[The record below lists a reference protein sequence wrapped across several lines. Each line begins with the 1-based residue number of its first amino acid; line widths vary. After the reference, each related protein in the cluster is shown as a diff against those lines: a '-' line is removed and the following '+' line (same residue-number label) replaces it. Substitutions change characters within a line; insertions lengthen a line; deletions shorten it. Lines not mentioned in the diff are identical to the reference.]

1 MKNDAAELD
10 IRQKHVG
17 RFLKTKRE
25 KAQLTQQDVSRQL
38 DYTSPQFV
46 SNWERGVSLP
56 PMEVLPRLASL
67 YAIGPKEMIDTMH
80 KYHLQVIDHQKKEL
94 LKLFNKGGAK
104 RARG

>member
-1 MKNDAAELD
+1 MKSESAELEL
-10 IRQKHVG
+10 RQKHIG

-25 KAQLTQQDVSRQL
+25 KASLTQQDVSKHL

-56 PMEVLPRLASL
+56 PMDVLPKLASL
-67 YAIGPKEMIDTMH
+67 YAVGAKEMIDTMH

-94 LKLFNKGGAK
+94 VKLFQKGGAK
-104 RARG
+104 RGR